1 MTFYKITEIVVFG
14 IPTEVGYIHSEK
26 SEPIHVSE
34 VISDKFLKKVPNKNL
49 GQFHLFRV
57 QSHW

>member
-1 MTFYKITEIVVFG
+1 MFG